1 MFFKSYFNG
10 FQVII
15 SGTGIGVILILALL
29 SAYLHRFKT
38 RFPKYPLDRWSEI
51 KRLATAFTVVIIDS
65 MATATSLYY
74 INKICLNNLVAVDA
88 LIIGALA
95 GVGFWFLLE
104 FLFNP
109 LCLFLFSLPSGPRL
123 FIGGF
128 IILELM
134 DLGGSSKTFYNSIVN
149 VSSTFFYLFCF
160 YALSMPLFFF
170 LNLVG
175 NNIEDKFFPD
185 SLGSRDDE
193 PTKIQFFQGQITN
206 VLSGILPLV
215 MLHLYRTPN

>member
-1 MFFKSYFNG
+1 MFFRSYFNG
-10 FQVII
+10 FQVMI
-15 SGTGIGVILILALL
+15 SGTGLGVILILALL
-29 SAYLHRFKT
+29 SIYFHRFKT
-38 RFPKYPLDRWSEI
+38 RFPKIPLDRWSEI
-51 KRLATAFTVVIIDS
+51 KRLTTACTVVILDS

-109 LCLFLFSLPSGPRL
+109 LSLFLHALPGGPRL

-128 IILELM
+128 IIVEVM
-134 DLGGSSKTFYNSIVN
+134 GLGHGIVN
-149 VSSTFFYLFCF
+149 VSSTFFYLLCF
-160 YALSMPLFFF
+160 YALSMPLFYF
-170 LNLVG
+170 LNAFG
-175 NNIEDKFFPD
+175 IIIEDKFFPD
-185 SLGSRDDE
+185 SLGSRDNE
-193 PTKIQFFQGQITN
+193 PTKIQFFQGQITS

-215 MLHLYRTPN
+215 MLHLYRMPN

>member
-1 MFFKSYFNG
+1 MFFRSYFNG
-10 FQVII
+10 FQVMI
-15 SGTGIGVILILALL
+15 SGTGLGVILILALL
-29 SAYLHRFKT
+29 SIYFHRFKT
-38 RFPKYPLDRWSEI
+38 RFPKIPLDRWSEI
-51 KRLATAFTVVIIDS
+51 KRLTTACTVVILDS

-109 LCLFLFSLPSGPRL
+109 LSLFLHALPGGPRL

-128 IILELM
+128 IIVEVM
-134 DLGGSSKTFYNSIVN
+134 GLGHGIVN

-160 YALSMPLFFF
+160 YALSMPLFYF
-170 LNLVG
+170 LNAFG
-175 NNIEDKFFPD
+175 IIIEDKFFPD
-185 SLGSRDDE
+185 SLGSRDNE
-193 PTKIQFFQGQITN
+193 PTKIQFFQGQITS

-215 MLHLYRTPN
+215 MLHLYRMPN